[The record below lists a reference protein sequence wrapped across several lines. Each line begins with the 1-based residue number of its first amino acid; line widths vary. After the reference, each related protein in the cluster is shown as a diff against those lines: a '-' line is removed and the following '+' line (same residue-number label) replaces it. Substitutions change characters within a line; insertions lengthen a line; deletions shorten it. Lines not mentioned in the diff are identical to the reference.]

1 MHCWLSPPGRS
12 MKVHPVDAK
21 PRGEALLSAS
31 ILITEVDVDQW
42 RARGIDHRGL
52 PCFANHRSAVSIS
65 ALHEGQRLRVWLTA
79 KGRIQSVV

>member
-1 MHCWLSPPGRS
+1 MNTHPGEAQRQ
-12 MKVHPVDAK
+12 
-21 PRGEALLSAS
+21 REALLSAS

-65 ALHEGQRLRVWLTA
+65 ALREGQRLRVWLTA
-79 KGRIQSVV
+79 KGRIQSVVSL